1 MFPDFTGVT
10 WRESCFSSLHA
21 APRPDGAQ
29 EPKLLKFS
37 AIGLALTAI
46 YSDYPVFLKNAGVI
60 EAYTDRGP
68 IVELIV
74 RCPSGTG
81 IMSFSKIERLYCS
94 SKFKCTAKL
103 QTAVADTCR

>member
-1 MFPDFTGVT
+1 MFPDFTGGT
-10 WRESCFSSLHA
+10 WQVSCFSPLHA
-21 APRPDGAQ
+21 APRSDGAQ
-29 EPKLLKFS
+29 EPNLFKLS

-46 YSDYPVFLKNAGVI
+46 YTDYPAFLKSAGVI

-74 RCPSGTG
+74 RCPTGTG

-94 SKFKCTAKL
+94 SKFKCTARL